1 MQYRCQV
8 QMIVVLTLIIQ
19 GKMSRPDQTCRQY
32 GRYIGSSAALSVRT
46 SDSEHYAVTICQGMK
61 GHGLGLKFLGWK
73 ESAVSVQQIRWVM
86 RNILSLSVQS

>member
-1 MQYRCQV
+1 
-8 QMIVVLTLIIQ
+8 
-19 GKMSRPDQTCRQY
+19 
-32 GRYIGSSAALSVRT
+32 
-46 SDSEHYAVTICQGMK
+46 MK